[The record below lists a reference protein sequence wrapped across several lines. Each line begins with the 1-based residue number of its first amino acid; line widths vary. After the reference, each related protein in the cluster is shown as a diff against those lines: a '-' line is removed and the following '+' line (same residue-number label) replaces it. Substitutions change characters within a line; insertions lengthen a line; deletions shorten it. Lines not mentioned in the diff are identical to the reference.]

1 MNKYICLLKCW
12 NQHFLKV
19 LHSLQAS
26 SGPIRSKKFQKTV
39 DFSLHLHKLHFFPYF
54 SAALC
59 IQRLSVPKLFG
70 SFCRKNPKNRKP
82 KTTKSFS
89 LLALTF
95 VQSFQTVGYVFH
107 VPNPEQNKDAA
118 SCYVKNKIFF
128 FGLNVVILYLMLIL
142 RQNNQLLQREKEE
155 EILGQIML

>member
-1 MNKYICLLKCW
+1 MLARMLQMLKSAI
-12 NQHFLKV
+12 NFFLKIC
-19 LHSLQAS
+19 SLLRRLL
-26 SGPIRSKKFQKTV
+26 IRTDLFEKKFPMTF
-39 DFSLHLHKLHFFPYF
+39 DFSLSWCDFPKLHFFPAF
-54 SAALC
+54 SSALC

-70 SFCRKNPKNRKP
+70 SFCRNPKNRKP

-118 SCYVKNKIFF
+118 GCYVKNKIFF
-128 FGLNVVILYLMLIL
+128 FW
-142 RQNNQLLQREKEE
+142 
-155 EILGQIML
+155 IM